1 LKSRRTRKKTKQA
14 IIRTEAG
21 QKKFRVGNNLS
32 YLAFSAIGAK
42 GYAFIF
48 ARDQDE
54 WQELA
59 RKRSHEHPNHKSVK

>member
-32 YLAFSAIGAK
+32 YLAFSMIGAK
-42 GYAFIF
+42 GYALNF

-59 RKRSHEHPNHKSVK
+59 RKRSHEHPNHKSEK